1 MSHSARPAQKAHS
14 DHLPQ
19 SLKLCPHSDTE
30 NAFGLPEV
38 LPHLSSSSPRP
49 LPYPCPKYK
58 HSGFLRDKEEQEHKN
73 EEQQAESDPEPRRHG
88 LNVLQAEAAQGTP
101 GRSQEPGMRTDS
113 LRKLLSSPH

>member
-38 LPHLSSSSPRP
+38 LPHLSSSGPRP
-49 LPYPCPKYK
+49 LPWGTSPAAPTCCLHFPT
-58 HSGFLRDKEEQEHKN
+58 H
-73 EEQQAESDPEPRRHG
+73 
-88 LNVLQAEAAQGTP
+88 VLSTSTQ
-101 GRSQEPGMRTDS
+101 DS
-113 LRKLLSSPH
+113 